1 MKLTEN
7 DISKVLQN
15 IPQDVREFIQ
25 ENPVYLA
32 GGFIRAVLNGEE
44 IQDIDLFTE
53 SEETAHVMA
62 CELSL
67 YLGSDVYETE
77 NAYTVH
83 RDDLPIQFI
92 HRWTFDNA
100 YALIAS
106 FDFTIAQAAIW
117 FADGE
122 WQSITVPSFYD
133 DLQDKRL
140 VYTSPDREEEPG
152 GSLLRVR
159 KFLKRGYDISPENLA
174 KVIARLFNGVDIDA
188 FAEGNEHCRSEII
201 SELLTPAYEGTNDDE

>member
-15 IPQDVREFIQ
+15 IPPDVRYFIQ

-32 GGFIRAVLNGEE
+32 GGFIRSVLNNEE
-44 IQDIDLFTE
+44 IQDIDLFTGD
-53 SEETAHVMA
+53 SIKSSTLAVKLDADYH
-62 CELSL
+62 
-67 YLGSDVYETE
+67 YDVTSTG

-83 RDDLPIQFI
+83 HGDLPVQFI
-92 HRWTFDNA
+92 HRWTFDNP
-100 YALIAS
+100 YALISS

-117 FADGE
+117 FENGE
-122 WQSITVPSFYD
+122 WQSIACSSFYD
-133 DLQDKRL
+133 DIQDKRL
-140 VYTSPDREEEPG
+140 VYTFPYREEEPG

-174 KVIARLFNGVDIDA
+174 KVIARLMNGVNMEA
-188 FAEGNEHCRSEII
+188 FEEENEYGRAEII
-201 SELLTPAYEGTNDDE
+201 SALLIPAYEGTNDDE